1 MTRSDYQQIPWSFSA
16 DGKRLAFVEGKSPGD
31 GVLWT
36 VLVESDRSGLR
47 AGKAEM
53 FLEEPFAT
61 RRRRPMFSPDGRWL
75 AYESNESGANEVYVQ
90 AFPDRHGKQQISS
103 GVGTYP
109 AWSRTGHELFFYD
122 GVQHRLMVASYREQ
136 GDSFVAEKPR
146 TWSTKGPAHFGTT
159 RSYDPAPDGKQIV
172 ALMSADTPQ
181 EPHAG
186 VIFLLNFFDEL
197 RRRVPLAAN

>member
-16 DGKRLAFVEGKSPGD
+16 NGRLAFQEGKSPGN

-36 VLVESDRSGLR
+36 VLVESDRFGLR

-53 FLEEPFAT
+53 FLEEPFAM

-90 AFPDRHGKQQISS
+90 AFPDGHGKQRISS

-122 GVQHRLMVASYREQ
+122 GVQNRLMAASYQEQ
-136 GDSFVAEKPR
+136 GDSFVADRPR
-146 TWSTKGPAHFGTT
+146 VWSENGPAHFGTT
-159 RSYDPAPDGKQIV
+159 RSYDPTPDGREIV
-172 ALMSADTPQ
+172 TLVSADTLQ
-181 EPHAG
+181 EPHAR

-197 RRRVPLAAN
+197 RRRLPPV